1 MRGEVEAEAI
11 QMSNNLNNDWLDE
24 IRRRVQESLSQAKK
38 DKLRDEYGMEFE
50 YTDSRLSPEA
60 ENEWLDHVL
69 EFERQFEQARRI
81 TVRERIGDPPIQPL
95 SDLPLYAVNEAVTA
109 LLELLAAHN
118 IAVDFLGDVDEVEA
132 YRYLTQEL
140 LDEEMDDIRIE
151 GMVTHFPYSTPE
163 YDVHMWVENFVL
175 DVFTHE
181 KEYFLP
187 GLAKQPLFNA
197 QGEPVTAEQFQRMIE
212 AVWQRL
218 PPTNRVT
225 MKPITVRVVGA
236 EAEVWALVAW
246 DDEAQQTKGQVESYF
261 RLQPSPYTG
270 WDVVQTSLLD
280 DLLA

>member
-11 QMSNNLNNDWLDE
+11 QMSNNLSNDWLDE
-24 IRRRVQESLSQAKK
+24 IRRRVQETLSQAKK

-95 SDLPLYAVNEAVTA
+95 SDLPLYAVGEAVTA

-187 GLAKQPLFNA
+187 GLEKQPLFNA
-197 QGEPVTAEQFQRMIE
+197 QGEPVTAEQFQRKIE

-225 MKPITVRVVGA
+225 VKPITVRVAGD

-246 DDEAQQTKGQVESYF
+246 NDEAQRTVGQVESYF